1 MRRYSCMFIFMGDN
15 FILCYT
21 TITLLWIAWKFQYCI
36 VLWCP
41 CNMIPLLL
49 DSMDFDCITV
59 HLPNKFMQLV
69 GISFESGMASGKA
82 KPFCCIHFPDVST
95 DEKLSKLT
103 AQRIQRI
110 RDCCCEWAETTK
122 EPERSIALQT
132 QEVFF
137 DESFYYHNR
146 CYIRLTNTGKIEK
159 ARKRKQVSSSCHT
172 WKSFIFVGA
181 QLWVFLYLDWNLHSE
196 L

>member
-15 FILCYT
+15 FILCYI
-21 TITLLWIAWKFQYCI
+21 TITVLWIAWKFQYCI

-103 AQRIQRI
+103 AQSIQRI
-110 RDCCCEWAETTK
+110 RDCCCELAETTK
-122 EPERSIALQT
+122 EPERSIGSQT
-132 QEVFF
+132 QEVFL